1 MAVDFIL
8 FLDLFL
14 FLGLFFD
21 AYDTDWK
28 RCSRACW
35 NSMADIRLDVIS
47 DVSDVALGRF
57 FFFFDD
63 IFVIES
69 LVDEIGIIPKTMRSD
84 TVRYIF
90 VLIDDFTFIRT

>member
-1 MAVDFIL
+1 MAVDFVLFLDL

-47 DVSDVALGRF
+47 DV
-57 FFFFDD
+57 

-69 LVDEIGIIPKTMRSD
+69 LVDEIGSIPKTMRSD
-84 TVRYIF
+84 TVLKRYIF
-90 VLIDDFTFIRT
+90 VLIDECT